1 MAFWT
6 IKAERTTGLG
16 KILRTNFPVN
26 QIDLLQIL
34 ANEGVSAKLTFKNLK
49 GEVKNE
55 IHLIWANQISQK
67 DTKYV
72 IKVVLEKLKL
82 REKFELGVL
91 SILKD
96 KFEGSTPKIYPVD
109 LIEPIESTPEEKI
122 KKWETIRRWSQNP
135 ETSEWAKYG
144 EFPQEYFEHRE
155 KTATYDVIREF
166 RKDSSIVRSLEIIL
180 WTTEDINKFIGSEAW
195 DRSNKNIAINKG
207 K

>member
-155 KTATYDVIREF
+155 KTVTYDVIREF

>member
-1 MAFWT
+1 
-6 IKAERTTGLG
+6 LG

-55 IHLIWANQISQK
+55 IHLIWSKHISQK
-67 DTKYV
+67 DTRYV
-72 IKVVLEKLKL
+72 IRVVLEKLKL

-96 KFEGSTPKIYPVD
+96 KFEGCTPKIYPFD
-109 LIEPIESTPEEKI
+109 IIEPVESTPEEKI

-144 EFPQEYFEHRE
+144 EIPQKYFEHQE
-155 KTATYDVIREF
+155 QMVSEDVIKEF
-166 RKDSSIVRSLEIIL
+166 RKDLHIERSLEVIL
-180 WTTEDINKFIGSEAW
+180 WTTEDVNKFIGSEAW
-195 DRSNKNIAINKG
+195 DRSSNNIAINKG
-207 K
+207 NEG